1 MDVLHLHLKVVRRR
15 RSRVP
20 GRPHVMWRRRPT
32 GTHLSRVGHAVGP
45 RRHPRPHHLTLSTRL
60 TLGAIGMHHLTVW
73 APDWLLPVHRRV
85 HVRRRTVSGLAWLLL
100 HVRVRGRHRPAG
112 VVGHPLL
119 GVPRRR
125 RMRVSPRHSRV
136 HLLGIPGWH
145 PRMLRRWVSRL
156 AGVRRLPGTTG
167 SHMGNWGPHVGTVL
181 SRLRWQRL
189 LLGHRRHCRRG
200 DGRRRNSLRG
210 GRFRSVCG
218 GAY

>member
-1 MDVLHLHLKVVRRR
+1 MPRW
-15 RSRVP
+15 
-20 GRPHVMWRRRPT
+20 PHVMRMRSGRA
-32 GTHLSRVGHAVGP
+32 HLSRV
-45 RRHPRPHHLTLSTRL
+45 RHPVLPRARGQSCSHHLTLGTWL
-60 TLGAIGMHHLTVW
+60 TSWSRTTGMHHLSVG
-73 APDWLLPVHRRV
+73 APDWLLPMHWRV
-85 HVRRRTVSGLAWLLL
+85 HVRRRTISGLAWLLL

-189 LLGHRRHCRRG
+189 LLGHRRHCRRS

-210 GRFRSVCG
+210 GRF
-218 GAY
+218 